1 MSDNIGICTCAGNIN
16 NLGEPDCLVELQA
29 PSQLWFSLRTK
40 VDGSDNVI
48 DPSQTL
54 DQTYFETFLHA
65 DEAKDRYLPLLSV
78 KNFTP
83 EADDATTDEASDGSI
98 EIINEGINKVT
109 YTVWTKDPYK
119 FKKKINTL
127 KCQKLQYHVVDRAG
141 NLLGEQDSNGML
153 AGRKIA
159 VNTMVAKVIAK
170 SDDGTN
176 KFELSFTLERS
187 SGDEKVDYITS
198 TDVVSPY
205 SLVDVEPLK
214 DVNITHSGVPTTTS
228 MTFSLALDHGSM
240 ASRIA
245 VEGLTTSHLEGYDTV
260 GDTTVTFLTLTDV
273 DGLYTATYAAE
284 TAGDTIRVQ
293 GISTTVQ
300 NGFDLKRIDDSVSAP
315 IV

>member
-1 MSDNIGICTCAGNIN
+1 MSNIGICTCEGNIN

-48 DPSQTL
+48 DPTATL

-65 DEAKDRYLPLLSV
+65 DEAKDRYLPLLKV

-83 EADDATTDEASDGSI
+83 EQDDDTTDEASDGSI
-98 EIINEGINKVT
+98 EIINQGIVRAT

-119 FKKKINTL
+119 FKAKIKTL
-127 KCQKLQYHVVDRAG
+127 ACLSLQLHIVDRDG
-141 NLLGEQDSNGML
+141 NLIGEEDANGKL

-159 VNTMVAKVIAK
+159 INTMSVRVMPK

-176 KFELSFTLERS
+176 KFELSFEYERS
-187 SGDEKVDYITS
+187 SSDDKVDYITAS
-198 TDVVSPY
+198 DVVSPY
-205 SLVDVEPLK
+205 VLTNVKPLK
-214 DVNITHSGVPTTTS
+214 DVNITHSGIPSTTS
-228 MTFSLALDHGSM
+228 MTFTLALDSGSL

-245 VEGLTTSHLEGYDTV
+245 VEGLTTTELEGYDTV
-260 GDTTVTFLTLTDV
+260 GDTTVTFLTCTDV

-284 TAGDTIRVQ
+284 TIGDTIRVQ
-293 GISTTVQ
+293 GIGTTVQ
-300 NGFDLKRIDDSVSAP
+300 NGLDLKRIDDVVSAP
-315 IV
+315 VA